1 MMVGK
6 ATPRDAVEVRS
17 LHLFLAEHR
26 LASRQ
31 TRSTSFSA
39 PHHSSS
45 PPEPNKEL
53 GSESC
58 TS

>member
-1 MMVGK
+1 MVGK
-6 ATPRDAVEVRS
+6 AAPRDAVEVRS
-17 LHLFLAEHR
+17 LHLFSAEHR
-26 LASRQ
+26 LASTQ
-31 TRSTSFSA
+31 TRSTGFSA
-39 PHHSSS
+39 SRHSSS

>member
-1 MMVGK
+1 MGK

-26 LASRQ
+26 LASTQ
-31 TRSTSFSA
+31 TRSTGFSA
-39 PHHSSS
+39 SHHSS